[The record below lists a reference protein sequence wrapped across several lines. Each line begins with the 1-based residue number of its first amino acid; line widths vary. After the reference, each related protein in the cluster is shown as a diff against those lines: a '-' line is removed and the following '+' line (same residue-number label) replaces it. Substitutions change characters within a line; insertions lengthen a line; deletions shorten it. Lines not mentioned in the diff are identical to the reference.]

1 MVDAILTLNSG
12 SSSVKFSLFEIGAS
26 NVLGLIGKGLVE
38 LIDGEQHFLVKDSE
52 NKALIEER
60 WRPQD
65 FHFKPILEKLIG
77 WTEKHLG
84 RDKLRAVGHRI
95 VHGGS
100 EYICPEQI
108 TPTLLAALERLEPLA
123 PLHEPHNLTAAR
135 EIAAIR
141 PDLLQVAC
149 FDTAFHCTMP
159 TVATRFGLPRLY
171 HDQGIRRYG
180 FHGLSYEYI
189 ARRLREDAPALASGR
204 VIAAHLGNGASLCAM
219 RNGQS
224 LDTTMGFSTLDGLIM
239 GTRCGALD
247 PGVILYLA
255 QQRGLS
261 SKDIEDLLYRQSG
274 LLGVSGAASDMRT
287 LLNSKDPCAAEAV
300 EAFVFRIVR
309 EVGALT
315 SSMGGLDALVFT
327 AGIGEHAPEIRESVC
342 LGLGWTGLKL
352 DSDANARHAT
362 IISSPQ
368 SNVTVM
374 VIPTNEE
381 LMIAQHTLDKIHR
394 DAMTT
399 VQVPSSK

>member
-12 SSSVKFSLFEIGAS
+12 SSSVKFSLFEISAS
-26 NVLGLIGKGLVE
+26 NVLGLVGKGLVE
-38 LIDGEQHFLVKDSE
+38 LIDSEQHFLVKDSAG
-52 NKALIEER
+52 KALIEER
-60 WRPQD
+60 WKPQD

-84 RDKLRAVGHRI
+84 HDKLRAVGHRI

-100 EYICPEQI
+100 EYIRPERI

-149 FDTAFHCTMP
+149 FDTAFHCTIP
-159 TVATRFGLPRLY
+159 AAATRFGLPRLY

-189 ARRLREDAPALASGR
+189 SRKLCEVAPALASGR
-204 VIAAHLGNGASLCAM
+204 VIAAHLGNGASLCAIQ
-219 RNGQS
+219 NGQS
-224 LDTTMGFSTLDGLIM
+224 VDTTMGFSTLDGLIM

-255 QQRGLS
+255 KERGLS
-261 SKDIEDLLYRQSG
+261 PKAVEDLLYRRSG
-274 LLGVSGAASDMRT
+274 LLGISGFASDMRG
-287 LLNSKDPCAAEAV
+287 LLNSKDPHAAEAV
-300 EAFVFRIVR
+300 DTFVFRIIR

-315 SSMGGLDALVFT
+315 SSMGGLDALIFT
-327 AGIGEHAPEIRESVC
+327 AGIGEHAPEIRASVC
-342 LGLGWTGLKL
+342 QALSWL
-352 DSDANARHAT
+352 DVKVDDDANARHAR
-362 IISSPQ
+362 IISSPH
-368 SNVTVM
+368 SKVTVM
-374 VIPTNEE
+374 VIPTDEE
-381 LMIAQHTLDKIHR
+381 IVIAQHTLDKAR
-394 DAMTT
+394 WTP
-399 VQVPSSK
+399 QP